1 MALIKD
7 FYMRHPW
14 VTVALALIIAGLVWW
29 YWGSRDAET
38 EITTTTVMRGTVF
51 QLVSVTGTVKPASNV
66 NLSFE
71 KGGRIAYVYRNVGDR
86 VGIGESLVALQ
97 SGDISAQLAQARAN
111 AKVQVARL
119 VELKNGARP
128 EDILISEVDVE
139 NAKLDVISGIK
150 SGYVNSDDAI
160 RNKMD
165 QMMSN
170 PRTTNPQF
178 NYTLNDSQLKIDIQ
192 NVRQTTE
199 SMLVSWNGKL
209 AVLDS
214 AQNILPYA
222 VEAKSNLQ
230 AIQSYLD
237 NIAFAVNS
245 LQANSTISQTTLDSY
260 KAAVLAGR
268 TNVTGALNSLA
279 ASVEKLR
286 SAESMLVLKR
296 AGTVKEQIDAQE
308 AEVES
313 ADANVLN
320 LQAQLAKTVI
330 RSPIAGIVTK
340 QDAKAG
346 EIASAGSVLT
356 SVISDSKYEIE
367 ANVAE
372 ADIAKI
378 KIGDEAQVTLDAYG
392 NDVVFTATV
401 TSIDPAE
408 TVIDGVPTYK
418 TTLQFKE
425 NDIRIKSG
433 MTANTDISGEK
444 RENVLFIPGRTIS
457 GKGTD
462 KTVNLLGSAT
472 TTEVTVVTGLRGSNG
487 DVEIISGLK
496 EGDKVKVN

>member
-38 EITTTTVMRGTVF
+38 EITTATVMHRTVF

-230 AIQSYLD
+230 AIQSY
-237 NIAFAVNS
+237 
-245 LQANSTISQTTLDSY
+245 
-260 KAAVLAGR
+260 
-268 TNVTGALNSLA
+268 
-279 ASVEKLR
+279 
-286 SAESMLVLKR
+286 
-296 AGTVKEQIDAQE
+296 
-308 AEVES
+308 
-313 ADANVLN
+313 
-320 LQAQLAKTVI
+320 
-330 RSPIAGIVTK
+330 
-340 QDAKAG
+340 
-346 EIASAGSVLT
+346 
-356 SVISDSKYEIE
+356 
-367 ANVAE
+367 
-372 ADIAKI
+372 
-378 KIGDEAQVTLDAYG
+378 
-392 NDVVFTATV
+392 
-401 TSIDPAE
+401 
-408 TVIDGVPTYK
+408 
-418 TTLQFKE
+418 
-425 NDIRIKSG
+425 
-433 MTANTDISGEK
+433 
-444 RENVLFIPGRTIS
+444 
-457 GKGTD
+457 
-462 KTVNLLGSAT
+462 
-472 TTEVTVVTGLRGSNG
+472 
-487 DVEIISGLK
+487 
-496 EGDKVKVN
+496 